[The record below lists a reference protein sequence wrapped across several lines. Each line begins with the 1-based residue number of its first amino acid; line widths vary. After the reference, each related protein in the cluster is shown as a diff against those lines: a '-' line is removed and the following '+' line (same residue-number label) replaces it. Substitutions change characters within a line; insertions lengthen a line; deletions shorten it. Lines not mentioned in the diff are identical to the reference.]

1 MDFQKFLGG
10 RFLQKEDVPE
20 PIVVTIAG
28 CTEEA
33 FDDGEKCIVNF
44 EELEKGLV
52 ANKTNLRFLKE
63 TFKTT
68 TSDDLKGKKAVLF
81 NDLNVMYQGR
91 SGGLRFRALSENER
105 VEVGGECPF

>member
-10 RFLQKEDVPE
+10 RFLQKEDVPD

-28 CTEEA
+28 WTEET
-33 FDDGEKCIVNF
+33 FDNGEKCIVHF
-44 EELEKGLV
+44 EELEKGMV

-63 TFKTT
+63 VFKTT
-68 TSDDLKGKKAVLF
+68 EADELKGKKAVLF
-81 NDLNVMYQGR
+81 NDLNIMFQGR
-91 SGGLRFRALSENER
+91 CGGLRFRALSETER

>member
-28 CTEEA
+28 CSEET
-33 FDDGEKCIVNF
+33 FDDGEKCIVHF
-44 EELEKGLV
+44 EEKEKGLV
-52 ANKTNLRFLKE
+52 ANKTNLRFLRE

-68 TSDDLKGKKAVLF
+68 RSDDLKGKKAVLY
-81 NDLNVMYQGR
+81 NDVNVIYQGR
-91 SGGLRFRALSENER
+91 CGGLRFRALSEAER
-105 VEVGGECPF
+105 VEVDGECPF